1 MTLQYQFMRKEVCMM
16 SLYFTNSTSN
26 TIYVAYAYPNSDC
39 HPISYAKIGWYR
51 IEPDDTREVWS
62 GSVGGTTFYYYAEDH
77 SGNTW
82 SGTYRTRLPRNTSR
96 SFHWCWSYSSGSSR
110 RLGLRR
116 LPIGDSIVN
125 FTLEF
130 VTSTSKSKP
139 ASKTTRTAL
148 PSKSEDSGINR
159 IPRRPVRFKK
169 GTPVPVKSKR

>member
-1 MTLQYQFMRKEVCMM
+1 MM
-16 SLYFTNSTSN
+16 SLFFTNNTSN
-26 TIYVAYAYPNSDC
+26 TIYAAYAYPDSDC
-39 HPISYAKIGWYR
+39 HPTNYSKMGWYR
-51 IEPDDTREVWS
+51 IEPGDTREVWS

-82 SGTYRTRLPRNTSR
+82 SGTYRTRLPRSTS
-96 SFHWCWSYSSGSSR
+96 SDFHWCWNYSSGSSR
-110 RLGLRR
+110 RVGMRR
-116 LPIGDSIVN
+116 LPIDDSIVN

-130 VTSTSKSKP
+130 ITSTSKSKP

-148 PSKSEDSGINR
+148 PSKSAESSIRR

>member
-1 MTLQYQFMRKEVCMM
+1 MCIM

-51 IEPDDTREVWS
+51 IEPDDTREVWR

-96 SFHWCWSYSSGSSR
+96 SFHWCWNYSSGSSR
-110 RLGLRR
+110 RVGMRR
-116 LPIGDSIVN
+116 LAIDSSVDN
-125 FTLEF
+125 YTVEF
-130 VTSTSKSKP
+130 SRTNQSLLSTK
-139 ASKTTRTAL
+139 KTRRAL